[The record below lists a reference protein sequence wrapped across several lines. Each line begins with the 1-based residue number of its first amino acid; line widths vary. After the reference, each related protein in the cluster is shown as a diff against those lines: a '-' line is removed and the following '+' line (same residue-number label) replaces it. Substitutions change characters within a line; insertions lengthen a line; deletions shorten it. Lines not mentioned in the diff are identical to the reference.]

1 MKLALQAAEATSREW
16 RFVDLPETW
25 VLVLIVLPL
34 LAAVCVLGYRSE
46 PISTRWKLGLGGL
59 RFAAIA
65 LLTLILFLLVDKHL
79 SSCSDIS

>member
-25 VLVLIVLPL
+25 VLVLIVFPL

-46 PISTRWKLGLGGL
+46 PIST
-59 RFAAIA
+59 A
-65 LLTLILFLLVDKHL
+65 
-79 SSCSDIS
+79 